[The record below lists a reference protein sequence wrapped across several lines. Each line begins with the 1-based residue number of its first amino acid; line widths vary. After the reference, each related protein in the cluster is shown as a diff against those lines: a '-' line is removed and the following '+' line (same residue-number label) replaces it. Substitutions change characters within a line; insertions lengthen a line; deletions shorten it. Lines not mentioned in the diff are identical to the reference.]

1 MEENKFDELEYI
13 LSGLYQKERVKFI
26 NLLRN
31 EVIKALNRN
40 VSDFDMM
47 VYMLQFPD
55 NTRSI
60 ALKVKEPSLT

>member
-13 LSGLYQKERVKFI
+13 LSGLSQKEIVKFI

-31 EVIKALNRN
+31 QVIKAFNRN

-47 VYMLQFPD
+47 LYVLQFPD

-60 ALKVKEPSLT
+60 AIRVKEPSST

>member
-1 MEENKFDELEYI
+1 MEGNKFDELEYI
-13 LSGLYQKERVKFI
+13 LFGLSQKERVKFI

-31 EVIKALNRN
+31 EVIKAFKRN

-47 VYMLQFPD
+47 LYMLQFPD

-60 ALKVKEPSLT
+60 ALRVKEPFLT